1 MLGADVAH
9 NTICSKIYQ
18 LFSTCMTGWGLVYM
32 TVLVALPLLVVFGSI
47 ILGILVAF
55 YVIVGVIR
63 YGNDVYVVYEY
74 TFVYAIFM
82 CLCVLTICLQ
92 VYDIYRCNQSFPCRL
107 LQLKY
112 PWPDEVTRW
121 FISPARPW
129 HAHLRSARTYRA
141 DRATTPHEYNTSHRS
156 SDHRTPS
163 DRSLSNSTR
172 RLGQS
177 HNESA
182 SFSAIPSPRPIPPPL
197 TTIPPAPTETTTSTT
212 TTHPIDLETGEI
224 GDSQKRHSGRLP
236 SQRLSSRRVDS
247 SKDNTTTTTSDKA
260 HDNHSGTDIYIT
272 SAGDGDFGDV
282 VNNLTAE
289 EQL

>member
-1 MLGADVAH
+1 MLEADVTH

-47 ILGILVAF
+47 ILGVLVAF

-63 YGNDVYVVYEY
+63 YVNDVYMWCMSMYVY
-74 TFVYAIFM
+74 
-82 CLCVLTICLQ
+82 TIICC
-92 VYDIYRCNQSFPCRL
+92 YCRRL

-121 FISPARPW
+121 FVSPARPW

-141 DRATTPHEYNTSHRS
+141 DRATTPRAYNTSDRS
-156 SDHRTPS
+156 TDHRTPS

-172 RLGQS
+172 RLGMS

-182 SFSAIPSPRPIPPPL
+182 SFSAIPPPRPIPPL
-197 TTIPPAPTETTTSTT
+197 STLPPTPAETTTTT
-212 TTHPIDLETGEI
+212 TSSSAHPIDLETGGA

-236 SQRLSSRRVDS
+236 SQRLSARRVDS
-247 SKDNTTTTTSDKA
+247 SKDNTATALSIKA
-260 HDNHSGTDIYIT
+260 HDTNTGTDIHMT
-272 SAGDGDFGDV
+272 FPGDGEAVD
-282 VNNLTAE
+282 NNLSAE
-289 EQL
+289 ERL

>member
-141 DRATTPHEYNTSHRS
+141 DRATTPRAYNTSDRS
-156 SDHRTPS
+156 TDHRTPS

-172 RLGQS
+172 RLGMS

-182 SFSAIPSPRPIPPPL
+182 SFSAIPPPRPIPPL
-197 TTIPPAPTETTTSTT
+197 STLPPTPAETTTTT
-212 TTHPIDLETGEI
+212 TSSSAHPIDLETGGA

-236 SQRLSSRRVDS
+236 SQRLSARRVDS
-247 SKDNTTTTTSDKA
+247 SKDNTATALSIKA
-260 HDNHSGTDIYIT
+260 HDTNTGTDIHMT
-272 SAGDGDFGDV
+272 FPGDGEAVD
-282 VNNLTAE
+282 NNLSAE
-289 EQL
+289 ERL